1 MRGEGERE
9 GREPEGAPSPA
20 PGRPSFSAAAPQ
32 AGGNSEARSSRIADR
47 KAAAAA
53 CAAQGTRDGRMGG
66 WGRWGDGGVER
77 ARFRIAP
84 RAARGGRALAAPAP
98 AACRGGGYIVC
109 PLDCSSFRDWQVSR
123 VWAGPEAP
131 TFGSP
136 ACDSLAWVVL
146 GELCTQPPTPRRLP
160 GGAFVPPSR
169 VMVTIKCICG
179 LPNTGPS
186 DVNCLRLAC

>member
-1 MRGEGERE
+1 MRGRE
-9 GREPEGAPSPA
+9 GSPRAPLAPRPAVPAPLPPRPRLEGTVRLAAPESRIERRRPSPA
-20 PGRPSFSAAAPQ
+20 QRRAPGL
-32 AGGNSEARSSRIADR
+32 GG
-47 KAAAAA
+47 
-53 CAAQGTRDGRMGG
+53 
-66 WGRWGDGGVER
+66 WGDGGVER

-84 RAARGGRALAAPAP
+84 RAARGRRALAAPAP

-109 PLDCSSFRDWQVSR
+109 PLDCSSLRDWQVSR

-179 LPNTGPS
+179 LPSTGPS
-186 DVNCLRLAC
+186 DVNCLRLAG